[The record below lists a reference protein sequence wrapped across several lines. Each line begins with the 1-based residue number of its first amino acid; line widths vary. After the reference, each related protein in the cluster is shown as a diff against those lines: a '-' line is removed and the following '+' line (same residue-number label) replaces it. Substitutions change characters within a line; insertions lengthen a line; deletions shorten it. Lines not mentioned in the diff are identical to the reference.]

1 MQTAV
6 VAIAGLLDGDVLI
19 NSNLP
24 WTVSLSATR
33 AQSGLRELQLINDF
47 EAVALAIPYLQR
59 ETLVPLNGDADPAQ
73 AFPALVL
80 GAGTGL
86 GAALRFADG
95 ERPVLASEIG
105 HAALGAGNA
114 LELQVLGKLLQ
125 RWAHV
130 DNERV
135 LSGSGLMNLYPC
147 LCELRGV
154 TPVWS
159 STEALIGAARSGE
172 DALAVETLQVFCA
185 WLGSL
190 AGDAAIAVGAR
201 SVYLAG
207 GISAHV
213 QDFLADGRFRER
225 FLNKG
230 VLTEVLRQVPVWRVE
245 HGQLGCWA
253 QRSGT
258 PHGSP
263 RTTDRCD
270 RHRAGRTLQ
279 TGRGRWWIAGSSCR
293 PEHWLQAWQH
303 YRAYARARRVEPRWF
318 RPGTSAYRPTRLRGK
333 YWRKVAARWMRWKP
347 VRAGPRANCAIPPSV
362 IAATRIATAY

>member
-1 MQTAV
+1 MNVAAVDPSPTGASGAGVSNTVVVADVGGTFARVALAALVPGQTPRLGGYRTYACADHPSLAAILGDFSTHLDEPVHSAV
-6 VAIAGLLDGDVLI
+6 VAIAGVLDGDVLI
-19 NSNLP
+19 NANLP
-24 WTVSLSATR
+24 WTVSLSSTR
-33 AQSGLRELQLINDF
+33 AQSGLDGLHLINDF
-47 EAVALAIPYLQR
+47 EAVALAVPYLQP
-59 ETLVPLNGDADPAQ
+59 ETLVPLNGPGDPAQ

-95 ERPVLASEIG
+95 DRPVLASELG

-114 LELQVLGKLLQ
+114 LELQVLGQLLQ
-125 RWAHV
+125 RWPHV

-147 LCELRGV
+147 LCELRGA
-154 TPVWS
+154 TPQWH

-172 DALAVETLQVFCA
+172 DAVAVETLQVFCA

-230 VLTEVLRQVPVWRVE
+230 VLTDVLRQVPVWRVE
-245 HGQLGCWA
+245 HGQLGVLGAAVW
-253 QRSGT
+253 
-258 PHGSP
+258 H
-263 RTTDRCD
+263 
-270 RHRAGRTLQ
+270 
-279 TGRGRWWIAGSSCR
+279 
-293 PEHWLQAWQH
+293 
-303 YRAYARARRVEPRWF
+303 
-318 RPGTSAYRPTRLRGK
+318 
-333 YWRKVAARWMRWKP
+333 AARTP
-347 VRAGPRANCAIPPSV
+347 A
-362 IAATRIATAY
+362 

>member
-1 MQTAV
+1 MNVAAVSPAPSESARSGVPHSLVVADVGGTFARLALAETLPGQAPRLGSYRTYACADHPSLAAILADFTASLGQPMASAV
-6 VAIAGLLDGDVLI
+6 VAIAGLLDGDTLI
-19 NSNLP
+19 NANLP

-33 AQSGLRELQLINDF
+33 RESGLPDLQLINDF
-47 EAVALAIPYLQR
+47 EAVALAIPYLQAD
-59 ETLVPLNGDADPAQ
+59 TLVPLNGDADPAKT
-73 AFPALVL
+73 FPALVL
-80 GAGTGL
+80 GPGTGL

-114 LELQVLGKLLQ
+114 LELHVLGQLLQ
-125 RWAHV
+125 RWPHV

-154 TPVWS
+154 APQWT
-159 STEALIGAARSGE
+159 STEALIAAARQGD

-207 GISAHV
+207 GISTHV

-230 VLTEVLRQVPVWRVE
+230 VLTDVLRQVPVWRVE
-245 HGQLGCWA
+245 HGQLGVLGA
-253 QRSGT
+253 
-258 PHGSP
+258 
-263 RTTDRCD
+263 
-270 RHRAGRTLQ
+270 A
-279 TGRGRWWIAGSSCR
+279 
-293 PEHWLQAWQH
+293 AWH
-303 YRAYARARRVEPRWF
+303 
-318 RPGTSAYRPTRLRGK
+318 
-333 YWRKVAARWMRWKP
+333 AARTP
-347 VRAGPRANCAIPPSV
+347 AHD
-362 IAATRIATAY
+362 

>member
-1 MQTAV
+1 VNVAAASPVLSDLASPSAGSGTPHGNDPRSLVVADVGGTFARLALAETTLGQTPRLGSYRTYACADHPSLAAILADFTASLGQPVSTAV

-19 NSNLP
+19 NANLP
-24 WTVSLSATR
+24 WTVSLSTTR
-33 AQSGLRELQLINDF
+33 AQSGLQELQLINDF
-47 EAVALAIPYLQR
+47 EAVALAIPYLQAD
-59 ETLVPLNGDADPAQ
+59 TLVPLNGDADPAQ

-95 ERPVLASEIG
+95 DRPVLASELG

-114 LELQVLGKLLQ
+114 LELQVLGQLLQ
-125 RWAHV
+125 RWPHV

-147 LCELRGV
+147 LCELRGA
-154 TPVWS
+154 TPQWH

-172 DALAVETLQVFCA
+172 DPLAVETLQVFCA

-230 VLTEVLRQVPVWRVE
+230 VLTDVLRQMPVWRVE
-245 HGQLGCWA
+245 HGQLGVLGAAVW
-253 QRSGT
+253 
-258 PHGSP
+258 H
-263 RTTDRCD
+263 
-270 RHRAGRTLQ
+270 
-279 TGRGRWWIAGSSCR
+279 
-293 PEHWLQAWQH
+293 
-303 YRAYARARRVEPRWF
+303 
-318 RPGTSAYRPTRLRGK
+318 
-333 YWRKVAARWMRWKP
+333 AARTP
-347 VRAGPRANCAIPPSV
+347 A
-362 IAATRIATAY
+362 